1 MAGEGPPSTPC
12 GAKTEVPPQQ
22 MPPGCSGITSAE
34 AKTAN
39 TLQNLRGFLRA
50 LRVKNSPYAPPTPKR
65 PTIPTS
71 KPLTTRHKY
80 VLHTFMPPQPQR
92 PALNNGPSPNQAGP
106 EPQSTPTR
114 SARLRTLL
122 QTLIAFASSL
132 VETLATNQ
140 TADPAIAYRFGTSN
154 LSLITARIARALLM
168 AMALNRRLT
177 RIAKQLDAP
186 QRPTTTAKTRREPRA
201 PKPPT
206 PRRSETDDEALL
218 TRLPT
223 AQEIAAQIRHR
234 PIGRVLEDICRDLGI
249 LPSDP
254 LWRDLQLPI
263 IANGGNL
270 VRLFKHVTTRVI
282 RHSLNPTPL
291 LAATGPP

>member
-1 MAGEGPPSTPC
+1 
-12 GAKTEVPPQQ
+12 
-22 MPPGCSGITSAE
+22 
-34 AKTAN
+34 
-39 TLQNLRGFLRA
+39 
-50 LRVKNSPYAPPTPKR
+50 
-65 PTIPTS
+65 
-71 KPLTTRHKY
+71 
-80 VLHTFMPPQPQR
+80 MPPQPQR

-106 EPQSTPTR
+106 EPQPTPTR

-140 TADPAIAYRFGTSN
+140 TAHPTIAYRFGTTN
-154 LSLITARIARALLM
+154 LGLITARIARALLM
-168 AMALNRRLT
+168 AMALNRRLI
-177 RIAKQLDAP
+177 RIARQLDTP
-186 QRPTTTAKTRREPRA
+186 TPRPSAKPSSQPRA
-201 PKPPT
+201 PKT
-206 PRRSETDDEALL
+206 PAPRPGADDEALL

-282 RHSLNPTPL
+282 RHSLNPTPEPRRL
-291 LAATGPP
+291 LHPTPLLATGPP

>member
-1 MAGEGPPSTPC
+1 
-12 GAKTEVPPQQ
+12 
-22 MPPGCSGITSAE
+22 
-34 AKTAN
+34 
-39 TLQNLRGFLRA
+39 
-50 LRVKNSPYAPPTPKR
+50 
-65 PTIPTS
+65 
-71 KPLTTRHKY
+71 
-80 VLHTFMPPQPQR
+80 MPPQPQR

-122 QTLIAFASSL
+122 QTLIAFASTL

-140 TADPAIAYRFGTSN
+140 TAHPTIAYRFGTTN

-168 AMALNRRLT
+168 AMALNRRLI
-177 RIAKQLDAP
+177 RIARQLDTP
-186 QRPTTTAKTRREPRA
+186 TPRPSAKPSSQPRA
-201 PKPPT
+201 PKPPA
-206 PRRSETDDEALL
+206 PRPGADDEALL